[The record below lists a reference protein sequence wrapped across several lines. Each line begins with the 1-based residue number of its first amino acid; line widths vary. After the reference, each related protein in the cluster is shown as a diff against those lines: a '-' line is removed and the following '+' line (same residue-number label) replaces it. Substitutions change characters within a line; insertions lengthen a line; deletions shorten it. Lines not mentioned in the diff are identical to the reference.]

1 MGLISLTASPSGWLL
16 PVLLL
21 LMALELAIIFGKRL
35 RCGAAAR
42 EVRRLTVR
50 RYEIAREIKG
60 VSGRMMH
67 LAAVAERVDSPDVC
81 LITIMFVFLTPSWLS
96 LRTS

>member
-35 RCGAAAR
+35 RCGDAAR

-67 LAAVAERVDSPDVC
+67 PAVAREE
-81 LITIMFVFLTPSWLS
+81 
-96 LRTS
+96 